1 MCNVYELYSSSRHYS
16 SGPQEVLRLLPI
28 LGAFAQIPIEI
39 NMAGYLDN
47 KHHAA
52 TRKKS
57 LPQTKHVDTTLFCGR
72 TEEFNVMKSS
82 AEKSVVEQNINL
94 PTVLLR
100 RDNLSQE
107 LWPLSLS
114 ERVCSC
120 VDSSQSSQ
128 SQQNFIA
135 SAQNA
140 AEAHLKHASEPGSIV
155 TLPGIL
161 KEAAHSI
168 VTKSGELP

>member
-1 MCNVYELYSSSRHYS
+1 M
-16 SGPQEVLRLLPI
+16 
-28 LGAFAQIPIEI
+28 
-39 NMAGYLDN
+39 
-47 KHHAA
+47 
-52 TRKKS
+52 KS
-57 LPQTKHVDTTLFCGR
+57 L
-72 TEEFNVMKSS
+72 
-82 AEKSVVEQNINL
+82 AEKNVVEQNINL

-107 LWPLSLS
+107 LWPLS

-120 VDSSQSSQ
+120 VDSSQSSE

-135 SAQNA
+135 CAQNA

-155 TLPGIL
+155 TLPGTL
-161 KEAAHSI
+161 KEATHSI